1 MKRLFTRW
9 LLMTALMVMSITT
22 AVAQKSVLDESFK
35 DGSLPTGWKA
45 GSFWKFNEGH
55 AKFFAPIEGEVKDTL
70 VSPMLNI
77 SSLDNKPSVAITYAI
92 TNSGSAVNELRIL
105 YRASQSAAWSQLV
118 KFDAA
123 TSGQVNWKGELP
135 GSLNNVQIAVEG
147 AYKLGGA
154 TGVYRLAVENKTEA
168 TSVPTGL
175 GYEDLTTSGV
185 TLNWDA
191 CTSKK
196 FEQYNLKVSS
206 SQMSES
212 DMMEEADVLDKVD
225 ENLTDQW
232 YELSGLKANT
242 DYWFYVQYDCG
253 YGDVSPWAEGTFHTP
268 CIRIAA
274 PYSESFEEELSTCY
288 TIIKGGSE
296 AKVSGEYAYNST
308 QSFKS
313 ISGKGKYNY
322 LILPEFSGDVK
333 NYQVSFMAAAIE
345 SGNAYARTVTIGV
358 CTDATAESFTEVKTL
373 NLPKGHTWE
382 SIVVTLQNYKGA
394 GKYIAFRFGNADKES
409 RLFVDNIR
417 IENATA
423 CPKPMFAEAYEI
435 THTSAKLKWIEAGN
449 ASEWNLVLSTKPLS
463 DPEDL
468 LGKADASKGE
478 YAGSTATNPHTAANL
493 LPNTTY
499 YAYVTAGCGS
509 SEWTKAVEFKT
520 SKEVSYPYF
529 EDFSRMNPDQYT
541 NDANAVP
548 DGWVMDDRCVNRDY
562 FWDLQYDTH
571 LPYVTKAQNHEESAY
586 VNASLLIRG
595 TSKSS
600 MAYYSSFAMLPAM
613 PKAVNKMM
621 VSFWAY
627 STSSDNTIMI
637 GVANTQTADL
647 PQGSQQD
654 ANIVKVD
661 SVAITPANTW
671 QKYNVSLKNYTG
683 TGRYITFYCKPATS
697 TPAIYIDDIT
707 IDDIPEC
714 DAVTGLTAEAT
725 GTNSI
730 SALWTDATSATSW
743 KVKVSTTEIDPA
755 SADGNVAN
763 TTVTAK
769 SYSKS
774 GLSMGTTYHIY
785 VSPVCGDMWEHT
797 SATTAVGMEV
807 PFYADFT
814 GETTGYKADRG
825 PKNWKLGNTY
835 MATWTTSTYV
845 PYLNTSSWT
854 NKPADETTP
863 YLYFTNSTTASTQ
876 FPYAIMPK
884 LLNANVGDLQMS
896 FYAYWNNNDPS
907 NASSYACVKGEQ
919 YGPLKIGVVN
929 NLDDID
935 NSKKFKNVTYVKSVY
950 VKAAKAAQ
958 KVYVDLSS
966 YTGSGKYIVFYQ
978 DTAKSNY
985 MCIDNLRVAR
995 KSDPWPVTD
1004 LVISNITKTGAKLT
1018 WTENGAAT
1026 KWEVRVFTS
1035 AQEDP
1040 AAGEPVWSN
1049 ANLTSKQAAI
1059 SGLTN
1064 SSQYYAYARSLQT
1077 SGEGE
1082 WGSISFWTAC
1092 DKVSL
1097 PYVQDFNSFGHG
1109 STSLNTL
1116 SPCFE
1121 VGNKNGGQPS
1131 STYTGTTPYS
1141 YNYVKN
1147 GQATTSSTTATGP
1160 GTSYY
1165 YVDHTY
1171 GNDPTTNIFYMY
1183 AGKDKLAYLVLP
1195 EIDGDLANMTM
1206 QFFGCYSYAFTANGS
1221 SLGAVE
1227 VCIYNESDGSFTHVE
1242 NYKLTKAKEWEEFN
1256 VNFPSTI
1263 HSGRIAFRI
1272 NNTEDWRSE
1281 IGSTYASGSSRA
1293 TFYMYLDDI
1302 TVSEIPPCQKVL
1314 GVEVSKVDSVSA
1326 TLTWPASGAE
1336 AWNLK
1341 VSTTEL
1347 ADPSAA
1353 TADFFD
1359 GNVTSTTKTFTNL
1372 DADTKY
1378 YVYVQTSRPEVPC
1391 TGEWSVATSFQ
1402 TWCKAVPFPYVQD
1415 FNDIPSSSRDL
1426 GCITQCG
1433 PDKDSYVSSG
1443 ALWVRQIT
1451 LGHNNYVVFP
1461 AMQVDSIKRLQLSA
1475 LIKTGATTAT
1485 NKYFFEIGI
1494 MTDPSNPNSF
1504 VATHTDSLYGSS
1516 EYWDKVYTFEGYKG
1530 DKTGTKFGKYIAIH
1544 PLDYKN
1550 SGGTSSAGSIY
1561 VEDVLIDYA
1570 ETCVAPRSLQV
1581 PTSDVNSYDAK
1592 LIWETDDKT
1601 ATHRVRLFTK
1611 ANADP
1616 DNDAFAAEKT
1626 VNDSVIVIDGLN
1638 GNTVYYAYVRKECG
1652 PTEVS
1657 AWSRRS
1663 CSFRTQCAPI
1673 QAIPYEEGFES
1684 GTSSKAPDC
1693 WTSLTRSGS
1702 TSAKAQITTSA
1713 DYVFSGAKAMS
1724 VNKYYSYN
1732 GSSATW
1738 GEGAAVSPKLDIES
1752 PKDLLI
1758 YFDIKSST
1766 STHNQASL
1774 LIEAVSDNTN
1784 EATSVEITTLADI
1797 TNTWKKAYIVV
1808 KDYYTSE
1815 QPYQYIRFT
1824 PKCTATNSGTT
1835 MYIDNIVFTKDLN
1848 TILPV
1853 AGLEPKKV
1861 STDSVTFAF
1870 VESTPGINAWQVAY
1884 VAAGGEIADATI
1896 MNVTET
1902 TVTINGLTPA
1912 SSYDIYVRSEGTE
1925 WVGPLTMT
1933 TVQTPASLPYSTGFE
1948 DDADQWTMYNVQTVQ
1963 GNFYPNFFI
1972 MGDAANC
1979 GGSGNKVLYI
1989 TNDSVNYMSYGTNA
2003 NMNPADYPWMSNV
2016 IATSYA
2022 WATRNI
2028 HIPYAGTF
2036 SFSFKLKQPG
2046 NATYDN
2052 DGAYVQ
2058 LIPAGATYKAAAA
2071 TMINGLGRNGNSTSD
2086 AIANN
2091 CYALLGKTRGVDD
2104 WTWFSRAVDI
2114 TEPGIYTVAVYWANS
2129 STGSAMAEPLA
2140 MDSILI
2146 EEYFCTV
2153 PSDVQYVERKSQEV
2167 TLRWNAGQCKNF
2179 EYVVSKYANLGNP
2192 ALIDAGDKKAYGMLF
2207 DGPQVTI
2214 SNLEPST
2221 EYSFY
2226 VRTVCTDG
2234 NTAWLEYDFVTPC
2247 KAEDLP
2253 YTEAFFETPE
2263 CWILTGATAASG
2275 NKGTDSDNSEKWN
2288 YLRMSPGNRAIM
2300 PEFNVPLNKIQV
2312 TLGLFNT
2319 SSTIGSIQ
2327 LGVVD
2332 NTFDFSTFTPVA
2344 TFAPV
2349 STPGTTGTYNDWKLE
2364 EMDKMLN
2371 LYQGSG
2377 KVLALRNISG
2387 GTVGIKYITFTE
2399 LPDCV
2404 QPQSLEIIYGSVTEN
2419 SAKLSWTAGLETAW
2433 DIKINDVTIENVTD
2447 KPYTFTGLEE
2457 STMYTVS
2464 VRAICDSN
2472 HKSEWS
2478 TETSF
2483 QTICGVNSLPLTEEF
2498 SGLEKKKSAYLHCWD
2513 LMVCDQPIEQ
2523 VAAKTASLIKKPAK
2537 MSYSYGWTANW
2548 LDALGNTTQLS
2559 SWDSYPDS
2567 YGATYQGYKY
2577 RWFISPRYAIEG
2589 QAVLSFDARKCN
2601 NVGDSAK
2608 SAKGRFFVAI
2618 SLDNGETW
2626 KMEDTYELTNQL
2638 GPNYSTQSIPLDKYN
2653 GDTIRVALYH
2663 EGKSTGVGANSTFI
2677 LIDNLRMN
2685 CSETYAYNG
2694 NACQGVDYE
2703 GYGFSISK
2711 TDIPALGKDSTYYR
2725 FAVNTANGCD
2735 STIALTLTTYKPA
2748 DVVDIDT
2755 TICEGDYYEFG
2766 GDKLTKPASEV
2777 YGEDHQYYYINGE
2790 TEHGCEAKVRLFLTV
2805 SPADTTDVPVDI
2817 LNNQLPYAIDE
2828 YYTIAKGTALG
2839 KDTVLVKKG
2848 NTCSFNRYFITI
2860 SQCTAFTALEDSI
2873 CAGEA
2878 YDKNEFVLPVD
2889 TMPAAGETKV
2899 FERHILTPQGC
2910 DSLVTLSL
2918 KVIKNDTTEIDT
2930 VAVWNKD
2937 LLHADYPV
2945 DEFFTIKKNTPVSA
2959 FDTVVWTVGCSY
2971 NLYHIAVKQCTRDA
2985 FYADTICANETSYV
2999 GYGFTLEA
3007 GQLPVPGNT
3016 KEFKNNDR
3024 TADECDSTTTLNLY
3038 VRPLV
3043 HNDKYITKLNTELP
3057 FTTEDG
3063 LFTIKAGTPVGLFD
3077 TVVYTNVG
3085 CDYNIYHVTIEQCE
3099 EEISLPLVTICENET
3114 SYKGFGFSINADE
3127 MPAVGS
3133 TKPYVRH
3140 AMNEAG
3146 CDSVITLRLKV
3157 LENDTTPMQVSI
3169 FNYELPYEVD
3179 DYYEVPA
3186 DARIDTPFDTIVWT
3200 EGCAYNLYHVLVN
3213 RCTVQKKY
3221 NAEVCEGDEVYNGYG
3236 FSIEKAQ
3243 WPATGTSKDFTNVT
3257 RTANQCDST
3266 TTLTLTVIKADTNNI
3281 EVPIDNTMLPYTVD
3295 NYYEVPATTAVGADY
3310 YELVRIDGCAFN
3322 LYHVTVAQCEKPIS
3336 YNETICEDA
3345 DGYVGYGFS
3354 IEKADLPAPLAS
3366 KEYVRHAMDN
3376 ANCDSVITL
3385 TLTAHNDTTNVP
3397 VSILITKLPFE
3408 VDEWYTVP
3416 ADAQVGE
3423 QFEVVK
3429 QKGTDCAY
3437 NRYIVMVSACG
3448 SQIEYK
3454 DTVCADQTSYDG
3466 FGFSIEAADMPAPGS
3481 FKSYYRNEPKGDG
3494 CDHITFTLTVMKND
3508 TTNVP
3513 VTILNNELPF
3523 EVDAF
3528 YTVPE
3533 NTPLGS
3539 FEKVVKLGDN
3549 GCSYNKYIVT
3559 INQCTASYNFADAV
3573 CESQTS
3579 YLDNGFSIEAAD
3591 MPAPGSYKDYTRHEL
3606 TAQGCDSTITLRLM
3620 VTKNDTTPV
3629 PVKILNNEL
3638 PFEVDAYYT
3647 VPENTPL
3654 GSFEK
3659 VVKLGDEGCSYNKYM
3674 VTINQC
3680 TASSV
3685 FTDAICESQMS
3696 YDGYGFSI
3704 EKADMP
3710 APGFSKNFIRHET
3723 TAQGCDSTITLKLEI
3738 IPNDTAKAS
3747 VTKQNTEL
3755 PFVVD
3760 EYFTI
3765 LAGTPV
3771 GSFDTVVVKDGC
3783 SYKRYS
3789 VTIIQETKA
3798 YSEAS
3803 AVCED
3808 ATGFEG
3814 FGFSIEA
3821 ADMPAAGTS
3830 KNYTRHALNEAG
3842 VDSVITFTLSVIKND
3857 TAFIN
3862 DTVFNNELPYIAQG
3876 ETIVA
3881 AGAAFG
3887 DQPTKVLANNGACSY
3902 TSYSIFVEQCTA
3914 SFASVDS
3921 ICAGSEYSGYGFQ
3934 IALADMP
3941 APGKS
3946 KLYERHETTLEGCD
3960 SLISLTLKVMKM
3972 DTTKYAMIEIKNNQL
3987 PYEIDRYYT
3996 VPEDTPLGIHEAVVV
4011 NPEKDCAFYR
4021 YRYNIVQCSEEYKFT
4036 DMICIGSD
4044 YEGYGFVVAKADK
4057 DTVLTRTSMGA
4068 GGCDSIITL
4077 TLTVEL
4083 PDTNDIVKEVLNSE
4097 LPFIA
4102 QNETIVAAGAPLGIQ
4117 PEVIL
4122 PAGNCAYNRYIITV
4136 TQCSNSFSYKGR
4148 VCDGEGYEGFGF
4160 ILPADSMP
4168 AAGESKDFFRSNR
4181 SAAGCDSLITLTLT
4195 VSKLDT
4201 IDVEKTIQ
4209 KNELPFIANGDTI
4222 IAAGA
4227 AVGVQP
4233 EVIKQGNG
4241 CMYNRYIITVIAC
4254 EIYADLTDEACAG
4267 SDYKEYGF
4275 DIKASEMPVAGQSKE
4290 YTRTSKDAAGC
4301 DSIITLTLTVKGDT
4315 TYLDPIEINEDQLPY
4330 QVNEFITIPAGTPV
4344 GVYEEV
4350 IQIPGDCQFIAYT
4363 VTIHEQG
4370 FGIIH
4375 ITDAVESIEIYD
4387 LLGHKITTIRSDE
4400 EAKSLPTGV
4409 YMLRS
4414 IMKSGQIVN
4423 SKAALK

>member
-1 MKRLFTRW
+1 MKRFFTRW

-22 AVAQKSVLDESFK
+22 AVAQKSVLDESFESGNK
-35 DGSLPTGWKA
+35 PANWTAGEYWDFSVGSVRFNAPFLDG
-45 GSFWKFNEGH
+45 
-55 AKFFAPIEGEVKDTL
+55 VDTL
-70 VSPMLNI
+70 FSPMLNI
-77 SSLDNKPSVAITYAI
+77 SSLDNKPSVAISYSLAL
-92 TNSGSAVNELRIL
+92 NGDKVNELQIL
-105 YRASQSAAWSQLV
+105 YRTAQNEAWSKLTT
-118 KFDAA
+118 FDAA
-123 TSGQVNWKGELP
+123 TDGSVNWKGELP
-135 GSLNNVQIAVEG
+135 TGLENVQIAIVG
-147 AYKLGGA
+147 AYKLGGE
-154 TGVYRLAVENKTEA
+154 THVYRLAVENKTEA
-168 TSVPTGL
+168 AATPTGL
-175 GYEDLTTSGV
+175 RIEDLTTTS
-185 TLNWDA
+185 TTIYWDD
-191 CTSKK
+191 CKSVM
-196 FEQYNLKVSS
+196 FVQYNLLVSS
-206 SQMSES
+206 TPLTAF
-212 DMMEEADVLDKVD
+212 DAGADIVNEKG
-225 ENLTDQW
+225 TGW
-232 YELSGLKANT
+232 KKKYYELEDLNPNT
-242 DYWFYVQYDCG
+242 SYYVYLQYDCG
-253 YGDVSPWAEGTFHTP
+253 DGDVSPWAEMNFRTP
-268 CIRIAA
+268 CEAVSI
-274 PYSESFEEELSTCY
+274 PYAENFE
-288 TIIKGGSE
+288 
-296 AKVSGEYAYNST
+296 SGEANCCTLIGTSVSAEYPYNST
-308 QSFKS
+308 KS
-313 ISGKGKYNY
+313 LKSYSAKGESNY
-322 LILPEFSGDVK
+322 FILPELSSAIDVK
-333 NYQVSFMAAAIE
+333 GCQISFMAAALDG
-345 SGNAYARTVTIGV
+345 GNTYARTVTIGV
-358 CTDATAESFTEVKTL
+358 CTSPDGESFTAVKTL
-373 NLPKGHTWE
+373 DLPKGRTWE
-382 SIVVTLQNYKGA
+382 SIVVSLSGYA
-394 GKYIAFRFGNADKES
+394 GTGKCVALRFGNDDKAN

-417 IENATA
+417 IENATE
-423 CPKPMFAEAYEI
+423 CPKPIFTEACEI
-435 THTSAKLKWIEAGN
+435 TSNSAKLKWKEAGN

-478 YAGSTATNPHTAANL
+478 YAGSAATNPYTATNL

-509 SEWTKAVEFKT
+509 SEWTSAIEFTT
-520 SKEVSYPYF
+520 SKSVTIPFSENF
-529 EDFSRMNPDQYT
+529 DRFDADFYT
-541 NDANAVP
+541 NDVNAIPEGWLAGARGMNPNHSSDKPEYSYYDKERDVNVP
-548 DGWVMDDRCVNRDY
+548 FVSTAYG
-562 FWDLQYDTH
+562 H
-571 LPYVTKAQNHEESAY
+571 GESAY
-586 VNASLLIRG
+586 KSASLKLITDLLSTTTVQNG
-595 TSKSS
+595 G
-600 MAYYSSFAMLPAM
+600 YVMLPAM
-613 PKAVNKMM
+613 PQTLKDLKIT
-621 VSFWAY
+621 FWAY
-627 STSSDNTIMI
+627 MPSKA
-637 GVANTQTADL
+637 GVYVRVGAAKSQTKDL
-647 PQGSQQD
+647 DKGKQFGE
-654 ANIVKVD
+654 NITLID
-661 SVAITPANTW
+661 SVLVTTPDVWT
-671 QKYNVSLKNYTG
+671 KYTIKLDKYTG
-683 TGRYITFYCKPATS
+683 TARYLVLNLMPTAS
-697 TPAIYIDDIT
+697 TDNNDGAGSSVCVAYIDDIS
-707 IDDIPEC
+707 IDEIGTCGEVHNLTTETTSGSIKLTWETTSTVTNTFRVKVATKQIDPTTENG
-714 DAVTGLTAEAT
+714 DVVANKSVTGKSFNAT
-725 GTNSI
+725 GLKVATDYYFYVTPACEEIWEENIATTNS
-730 SALWTDATSATSW
+730 T
-743 KVKVSTTEIDPA
+743 
-755 SADGNVAN
+755 
-763 TTVTAK
+763 
-769 SYSKS
+769 
-774 GLSMGTTYHIY
+774 LS
-785 VSPVCGDMWEHT
+785 
-797 SATTAVGMEV
+797 V
-807 PFYADFT
+807 PFFTDFS
-814 GETTGYKADRG
+814 GEVIGKVATRG
-825 PKNWKLGNTY
+825 PKGWTKGNVNQTSIGTY
-835 MATWTTSTYV
+835 AYV
-845 PYLNTSSWT
+845 PYLTVDKSDTIAN
-854 NKPADETTP
+854 PP
-863 YLYFTNSTTASTQ
+863 YGVSAPQLYFYQTNTLAQNGGYVITPELEGVDAKDVTLTFTGYYNSTSTG
-876 FPYAIMPK
+876 
-884 LLNANVGDLQMS
+884 ANYPVDNSKYGRLQ
-896 FYAYWNNNDPS
+896 
-907 NASSYACVKGEQ
+907 
-919 YGPLKIGVVN
+919 IGVVSN
-929 NLDDID
+929 PSDIKATSAKRVD
-935 NSKKFKNVTYVKSVY
+935 GVQRVASVRCSAGKTPETFIVKMPAGVT
-950 VKAAKAAQ
+950 
-958 KVYVDLSS
+958 
-966 YTGSGKYIVFYQ
+966 GKYIVFYS
-978 DTAKSNY
+978 DSTKTTIAGLNNY
-985 MCIDNLRVAR
+985 FSIDNLYIV
-995 KSDPWPVTD
+995 KSSGPQ
-1004 LVISNITKTGAKLT
+1004 VITGLSISEISQTSAKLS
-1018 WTENGAAT
+1018 WTENGSAT
-1026 KWEVRVFTS
+1026 KWNVKVFTS
-1035 AQEDP
+1035 KPNDP
-1040 AAGEPVWSN
+1040 DVDEPFKSLTV
-1049 ANLTSKQAAI
+1049 TSKPTTI
-1059 SGLTN
+1059 TGLTH
-1064 SSQYYAYARSLQT
+1064 STQYFVYVQAQV
-1077 SGEGE
+1077 GEEKGF
-1082 WGSISFWTAC
+1082 WASDAFWTATGTW
-1092 DKVSL
+1092 SL
-1097 PYVQDFNSFGHG
+1097 PFVETFNNYEKGSDTKNTLPAYYSIAG
-1109 STSLNTL
+1109 STSQPYVENVQSSAAGALDGLAFQLKTTTSKKISQLIFPVFNQPVKNLQLSLYAQGTGYINYQTFTL
-1116 SPCFE
+1116 
-1121 VGNKNGGQPS
+1121 VGVMEGDNFIAIDSFMVKTKTDWYEFQFDFS
-1131 STYTGTTPYS
+1131 KYTGSGTQIAIQQNSDASNLNKKEATYIAID
-1141 YNYVKN
+1141 NVKISAIPDCGRVKDITFNSVSDKSAVATWQAVN
-1147 GQATTSSTTATGP
+1147 GENEWRIKVSNGILKDPQTQDGNILPATT
-1160 GTSYY
+1160 
-1165 YVDHTY
+1165 V
-1171 GNDPTTNIFYMY
+1171 TTNSH
-1183 AGKDKLAYLVLP
+1183 LL
-1195 EIDGDLANMTM
+1195 DGL
-1206 QFFGCYSYAFTANGS
+1206 Y
-1221 SLGAVE
+1221 
-1227 VCIYNESDGSFTHVE
+1227 
-1242 NYKLTKAKEWEEFN
+1242 
-1256 VNFPSTI
+1256 
-1263 HSGRIAFRI
+1263 
-1272 NNTEDWRSE
+1272 
-1281 IGSTYASGSSRA
+1281 
-1293 TFYMYLDDI
+1293 DD
-1302 TVSEIPPCQKVL
+1302 T
-1314 GVEVSKVDSVSA
+1314 D
-1326 TLTWPASGAE
+1326 
-1336 AWNLK
+1336 
-1341 VSTTEL
+1341 
-1347 ADPSAA
+1347 
-1353 TADFFD
+1353 
-1359 GNVTSTTKTFTNL
+1359 
-1372 DADTKY
+1372 Y
-1378 YVYVQTSRPEVPC
+1378 YVYVQSKKGDNV
-1391 TGEWSVATSFQ
+1391 GQWSVPTLLHTACSPLALPATWNFDNYSNNDVIPGNECISF
-1402 TWCKAVPFPYVQD
+1402 VGD
-1415 FNDIPSSSRDL
+1415 SRDL
-1426 GCITQCG
+1426 KQAAFSYKVSPPMTTQG
-1433 PDKDSYVSSG
+1433 V
-1443 ALWVRQIT
+1443 ALAQEKVAD
-1451 LGHNNYVVFP
+1451 NNYLILPLF
-1461 AMQVDSIKRLQLSA
+1461 AEEDMSKLQVSMKIR
-1475 LIKTGATTAT
+1475 TGGTTASKKD
-1485 NKYFFEIGI
+1485 NFEIGI
-1494 MTDPSNPNSF
+1494 MLDPTDA
-1504 VATHTDSLYGSS
+1504 ATFFPVPDCSESLTQQTAIYDRTYPLSKYAGD
-1516 EYWDKVYTFEGYKG
+1516 DKGR
-1530 DKTGTKFGKYIAIH
+1530 FGRYIAIH
-1544 PLDYKN
+1544 ILPTT
-1550 SGGTSSAGSIY
+1550 SGTTSSVGKIY
-1561 VEDVLIDYA
+1561 IDDLCVDYIPACAKPVDVEASNIDEDGA
-1570 ETCVAPRSLQV
+1570 TLSWTA
-1581 PTSDVNSYDAK
+1581 DA
-1592 LIWETDDKT
+1592 TDASFD
-1601 ATHRVRLFTK
+1601 VRLL
-1611 ANADP
+1611 ASP
-1616 DNDAFAAEKT
+1616 DGDIDEPLVQQIVNGATT
-1626 VNDSVIVIDGLN
+1626 VDLTLN
-1638 GNTVYYAYVRKECG
+1638 SNTQYYAFVRKICD
-1652 PTEVS
+1652 VS
-1657 AWSRRS
+1657 TFSDWSLVY
-1663 CSFRTQCAPI
+1663 SFRTSCGTAQTL
-1673 QAIPYEEGFES
+1673 PYSDDFEAYA
-1684 GTSSKAPDC
+1684 TSKVPNC
-1693 WTSLTRSGS
+1693 WTQYLGDGKKGGPVVS
-1702 TSAKAQITTSA
+1702 TSAKLDGANGLSVTYSTASTGTPPKQYPAGIIT
-1713 DYVFSGAKAMS
+1713 
-1724 VNKYYSYN
+1724 
-1732 GSSATW
+1732 
-1738 GEGAAVSPKLDIES
+1738 PKLDITS
-1752 PKDLLI
+1752 PRELTI
-1758 YFDIKSST
+1758 IFDMKGSTAGAQLQIDAVKTPT
-1766 STHNQASL
+1766 STAAEDVVTIKTFTTTTAWEKVYL
-1774 LIEAVSDNTN
+1774 KVS
-1784 EATSVEITTLADI
+1784 EVES
-1797 TNTWKKAYIVV
+1797 
-1808 KDYYTSE
+1808 YTSNNE
-1815 QPYQYIRFT
+1815 FQYIRFMQ
-1824 PKCTATNSGTT
+1824 PATGKTV
-1835 MYIDNIVFTKDLN
+1835 YIDNLIISKDAIVT
-1848 TILPV
+1848 LPV
-1853 AGLEPKKV
+1853 SGLAPVAV
-1861 STDSVTFAF
+1861 SDTSISITFQEVTPG
-1870 VESTPGINAWQVAY
+1870 VESWQVAY
-1884 VAAGGEIADATI
+1884 GKHGEFDKPAKSYTGTIIDAQVYTIKGLAG
-1896 MNVTET
+1896 NTE
-1902 TVTINGLTPA
+1902 
-1912 SSYDIYVRSEGTE
+1912 YDIYVRANTATAA
-1925 WVGPLTMT
+1925 WVGPVSAKTANA
-1933 TVQTPASLPYSTGFE
+1933 PASIPYSYDFA
-1948 DDADQWTMYNVQTVQ
+1948 DANENANLWSFVSRSS
-1963 GNFYPNFFI
+1963 GNDFI
-1972 MGDAANC
+1972 IGDAAAC
-1979 GGSGNKVLYI
+1979 GATGEKALYV
-1989 TNDSVNYMSYGTNA
+1989 TNDGASYAYNLKSG
-2003 NMNPADYPWMSNV
+2003 
-2016 IATSYA
+2016 YA
-2022 WATRNI
+2022 WALRDVR
-2028 HIPYAGTF
+2028 F
-2036 SFSFKLKQPG
+2036 SKTGNHTVSIRVKSPG
-2046 NATYDN
+2046 NAEENQTQDALY
-2052 DGAYVQ
+2052 AILV
-2058 LIPAGATYKAAAA
+2058 PAGSVV
-2071 TMINGLGRNGNSTSD
+2071 GGNSTSSFDYKNIYLLNGKSYQYSTGNNATDNVYRVFYQVQKEADWTTLETKVNIAQAGDYTLAFIWYNNAFGTAGKPAAID
-2086 AIANN
+2086 AIEIKEYECTAVSNLKQESV
-2091 CYALLGKTRGVDD
+2091 ASDQASFS
-2104 WTWFSRAVDI
+2104 WF
-2114 TEPGIYTVAVYWANS
+2114 
-2129 STGSAMAEPLA
+2129 
-2140 MDSILI
+2140 
-2146 EEYFCTV
+2146 
-2153 PSDVQYVERKSQEV
+2153 
-2167 TLRWNAGQCKNF
+2167 AGECKNF
-2179 EYVVSKYANLGNP
+2179 EYVVSRYAQLNNP
-2192 ALIDAGDKKAYGMLF
+2192 AGIDDADKVAYGTTDQQQIL
-2207 DGPQVTI
+2207 I
-2214 SNLEPST
+2214 NSLEPST
-2221 EYSFY
+2221 NYSFY
-2226 VRTVCTDG
+2226 VRTLCVGEETPWEECR
-2234 NTAWLEYDFVTPC
+2234 FRTPC
-2247 KAEDLP
+2247 ESENIP
-2253 YTEAFFETPE
+2253 YTETFAETPE
-2263 CWILTGATAASG
+2263 CWRFSNAAVTTKRYQADGSSDIEEWSVLKLGVGGYAIL
-2275 NKGTDSDNSEKWN
+2275 
-2288 YLRMSPGNRAIM
+2288 
-2300 PEFNVPLNKIQV
+2300 PEVSLPLNQINV
-2312 TLGLFNT
+2312 ELGLFCGT
-2319 SSTIGSIQ
+2319 SLSGVE
-2327 LGVVD
+2327 LGVID
-2332 NTFDFSTFTPVA
+2332 NILDFGSFHA
-2344 TFAPV
+2344 LAQFNAA
-2349 STPGTTGTYNDWKLE
+2349 NKLSSDRDGNPYIVE
-2364 EMDKMLN
+2364 IFNKMLN
-2371 LYQGSG
+2371 LYSGTSKNIVIRNSGSDAIY
-2377 KVLALRNISG
+2377 V
-2387 GTVGIKYITFTE
+2387 KYVSLTK
-2399 LPDCV
+2399 LPDCIT
-2404 QPQSLEIIYGSVTEN
+2404 PQQIEFTQVKEKQATVNWLAGTEDKWEIKVDDNDPFEVTTN
-2419 SAKLSWTAGLETAW
+2419 
-2433 DIKINDVTIENVTD
+2433 
-2447 KPYTFTGLEE
+2447 PYVLTGLQQG
-2457 STMYTVS
+2457 TLYTVS
-2464 VRAICDSN
+2464 MRAICDEE

-2478 TETSF
+2478 NPVTF
-2483 QTICGVNSLPLTEEF
+2483 QTVCGVYDLPLLEDF
-2498 SGLEKKKSAYLHCWD
+2498 SGLKKVSKAKLTCWD
-2513 LMVCDQPIEQ
+2513 NLRSDAKIEVVCAGASELQT
-2523 VAAKTASLIKKPAK
+2523 TALETNTSYVWKANDVPAMGDYK
-2537 MSYSYGWTANW
+2537 QLLSYVVS
-2548 LDALGNTTQLS
+2548 
-2559 SWDSYPDS
+2559 
-2567 YGATYQGYKY
+2567 GASGSIVPPHY
-2577 RWFISPRYAIEG
+2577 RWFVSPQFKIEG
-2589 QAVLSFDARKCN
+2589 KATLSFDARRCRLDGTAIN
-2601 NVGDSAK
+2601 PV
-2608 SAKGRFFVAI
+2608 GRFMVAI
-2618 SLDNGETW
+2618 STDNGASWSMDNVTDFSAQLETEY
-2626 KMEDTYELTNQL
+2626 KTL
-2638 GPNYSTQSIPLDKYN
+2638 SVSLDAYAGQN
-2653 GDTIRVALYH
+2653 IRVAFYH
-2663 EGKSTGVGANSTFI
+2663 EAINNQKSDI
-2677 LIDNLRMN
+2677 LHYIFIDNVRMN
-2685 CSETYAYNG
+2685 CTDEYPISDG
-2694 NACQGVDYE
+2694 ACQGVDYNDN
-2703 GYGFSISK
+2703 GFNIK
-2711 TDIPALGKDSTYYR
+2711 AEDLPIAGGKDSTYYR
-2725 FAVNTANGCD
+2725 FAANTATGCDSIVALTLTTHKPADLQPIYDTICQGEVYHFGGQSLTKSNPEGKPYYISGKTSYGCD
-2735 STIALTLTTYKPA
+2735 STIYLYLTVLESDTIKEPIQVSKLNTDSY
-2748 DVVDIDT
+2748 VVDPYFTIPAKAAIGVPFDT
-2755 TICEGDYYEFG
+2755 IVKAD
-2766 GDKLTKPASEV
+2766 
-2777 YGEDHQYYYINGE
+2777 
-2790 TEHGCEAKVRLFLTV
+2790 GC
-2805 SPADTTDVPVDI
+2805 
-2817 LNNQLPYAIDE
+2817 N
-2828 YYTIAKGTALG
+2828 
-2839 KDTVLVKKG
+2839 
-2848 NTCSFNRYFITI
+2848 FNRYHVEIN
-2860 SQCTAFTALEDSI
+2860 QCTEPYAFADSI
-2873 CAGEA
+2873 CDSQLSYKGYGFSIKKADMPEAGSA
-2878 YDKNEFVLPVD
+2878 KSY
-2889 TMPAAGETKV
+2889 
-2899 FERHILTPQGC
+2899 ERHAMNEIGC
-2910 DSLVTLSL
+2910 DSVITFSL
-2918 KVIKNDTTEIDT
+2918 FVVPNDTTEIDT
-2930 VAVWNKD
+2930 VAVWNSE

-3043 HNDKYITKLNTELP
+3043 HNDKYITKENTELP

-3099 EEISLPLVTICENET
+3099 EEINLPLVTICENET

-3157 LENDTTPMQVSI
+3157 LENDTTSNQVTIS
-3169 FNYELPYEVD
+3169 NNELPYEVD
-3179 DYYEVPA
+3179 DYYKVPA
-3186 DARIDTPFDTIVWT
+3186 DALIDTPFDTIVWT
-3200 EGCAYNLYHVLVN
+3200 EGCSYNLYHVLVN

-3243 WPATGTSKDFTNVT
+3243 WPSTGTSKDFTNVT
-3257 RTANQCDST
+3257 RTADQCDST
-3266 TTLTLTVIKADTNNI
+3266 TTLTLMVVKADTNNI
-3281 EVPIDNTMLPYTVD
+3281 DVPIDNTMLPYTVD

-3579 YLDNGFSIEAAD
+3579 YLDNGFSIEEAD

-3814 FGFSIEA
+3814 FGFSIEE

-3881 AGAAFG
+3881 AGVAFG
-3887 DQPTKVLANNGACSY
+3887 NQPTKVLANNGACSY

-3996 VPEDTPLGIHEAVVV
+3996 VPEDTPLGVHEAVVV

-4044 YEGYGFVVAKADK
+4044 YAGYGFVVAKADK

-4254 EIYADLTDEACAG
+4254 EIYADLTDEACVG

-4375 ITDAVESIEIYD
+4375 ITDAVESIEVYD
-4387 LLGHKITTIRSDE
+4387 LLGHKITTIRSDK